1 MEAIYRSS
9 PRKFDGAIEPHNSP
23 DQALF
28 FDCKWQQWRTCAAMT
43 DDAGAAERNEYD
55 EDEEDQTP
63 TADDAVLGVDSTT
76 SDESS
81 SASEQVYVNSGNQ
94 KKVLYILCC
103 GLLLSDTHKDTPLF
117 SLDTEPWSLMPKTD
131 VPRPMNADFAKEVV
145 RRAEILCM
153 HPTPRPLNWPKTQK
167 IEWLEANPIQ
177 DNTDILFLRD
187 EVSRVK
193 HIMEQSLAMEQQ
205 QRELLGLSSV
215 SRGGNWRG
223 NVPYPRIIMILTQ
236 DNIKVAFLR
245 RADAQSRQEL
255 DARNSENR
263 LSPLLSLSLLL
274 LTCTN
279 STSAC
284 LFALTGS

>member
-1 MEAIYRSS
+1 
-9 PRKFDGAIEPHNSP
+9 
-23 DQALF
+23 
-28 FDCKWQQWRTCAAMT
+28 MT

-55 EDEEDQTP
+55 EDEEGQTP

-76 SDESS
+76 SDEFS

-131 VPRPMNADFAKEVV
+131 VPRPVNADFAKEVV
-145 RRAEILCM
+145 RRAEILRM

-177 DNTDILFLRD
+177 DNNDILFLRD

-205 QRELLGLSSV
+205 QRELLGLSGV

-223 NVPYPRIIMILTQ
+223 NVPYLRIIMTLTQ